1 MKLIEPLQFA
11 VVDRFT
17 GLALSLHSTEQEAR
31 LATPRRPSFE
41 HHPGFSVQR
50 VLVSIE
56 PLPPCA
62 PMNQLSLL
70 EARHV
75 A

>member
-17 GLALSLHSTEQEAR
+17 GLALSLHATEAEAR
-31 LATPRRPSFE
+31 LATPRKPSFE
-41 HHPGFSVQR
+41 HHPGFTVQR
-50 VLVSIE
+50 VLVSLE
-56 PLPPCA
+56 GLPPTA
-62 PMNQLSLL
+62 PSAQLSLL